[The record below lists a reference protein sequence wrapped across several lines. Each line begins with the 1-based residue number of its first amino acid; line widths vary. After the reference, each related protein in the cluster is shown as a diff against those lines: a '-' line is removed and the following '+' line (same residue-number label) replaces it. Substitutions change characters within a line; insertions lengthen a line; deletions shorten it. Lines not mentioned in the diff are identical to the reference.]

1 MLGRSIGPPRA
12 AARVP
17 LTPRKTAALMKEKS
31 ETKASDFLVL
41 LAYGPFAFYA
51 PRMAIEIEFCMQ

>member
-1 MLGRSIGPPRA
+1 
-12 AARVP
+12 
-17 LTPRKTAALMKEKS
+17 MKEKS